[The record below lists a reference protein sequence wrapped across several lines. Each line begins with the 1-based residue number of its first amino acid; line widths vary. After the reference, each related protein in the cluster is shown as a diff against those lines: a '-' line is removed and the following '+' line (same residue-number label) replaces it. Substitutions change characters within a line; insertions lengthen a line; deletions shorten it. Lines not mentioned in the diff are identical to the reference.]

1 MMKAVCSPLFAVA
14 ALNWLGLQAMAFDYA
29 ITSAGKILLT
39 DMETDIPGMRTI
51 FVGEPVAVTVFD
63 LEWVANE
70 SGYNESDTLI
80 WQTSVGGITQASGS
94 LDLSSLPSRELPTSL
109 DVGNIKVD
117 EAGRYEIQVILSIDR
132 SEESTSA
139 EYQAYAAAASIVP
152 LLVVLVLA
160 MSTQMVELSLFT
172 AVFVGACMVTGNIK
186 DGFKTTLDDYILN
199 ALASRD
205 HGYVY
210 LFTLF
215 LSGLVGMLQRSG
227 GMLGFTQMIAQYAKT
242 SRAGQI
248 ATFAICCCVFFDDYT
263 NLLLTGSS
271 VKPLT
276 DLLFISREK
285 IAFLVDGAA
294 APLASLTPISS
305 WVGFEVSLIQ
315 TELDRL
321 VALYGEENL
330 TIDTSAIAIFL
341 QSIKYRYYP
350 IFLITL

>member
-1 MMKAVCSPLFAVA
+1 MKTSCSPLFALA
-14 ALNWLGLQAMAFDYA
+14 ALNWLGLQAEAFDYA
-29 ITSAGKILLT
+29 LTSAGEISLT
-39 DMETDIPGMRTI
+39 DTQTDISGIKTI
-51 FVGEPVAVTVFD
+51 FVGEQISVTVSN
-63 LEWVANE
+63 LEWEYNE
-70 SGYNESDTLI
+70 SGYNETDTLV
-80 WQTSVGGITQASGS
+80 WTTSVGGTVQASGS

-117 EAGRYEIQVILSIDR
+117 NAGRHEIQVVLSIDQ
-132 SEESTSA
+132 SEESTSS
-139 EYQAYAAAASIVP
+139 EYEAYAAAASIVP
-152 LLVVLVLA
+152 LVVVLVLA

-172 AVFVGACMVTGNIK
+172 AVFVGACMVTGNLK

-199 ALASRD
+199 AVASVN

-227 GMLGFTQMIAQYAKT
+227 GMLGFTQLIAQYAKS
-242 SRAGQI
+242 SRAGQV

-285 IAFLVDGAA
+285 IAFLVDATA

-321 VALYGEENL
+321 TTMYGEENL
-330 TIDTSAIAIFL
+330 TIDTSAIAVFL

-350 IFLITL
+350 IFMIAL